1 MHLQYST
8 WSYRGLI
15 YQRNATTK
23 ADWLN
28 QGILTFQTLCAIGAY
43 NDGIDDADGGIFF
56 VPTEG
61 VARNGVGQHRT
72 IRFDGHVCTMP
83 FRPAKSYEANGMQVH
98 TITLNLKCEGTPS
111 NVIHHNVIAVV

>member
-1 MHLQYST
+1 MYLQYST
-8 WSYRGLI
+8 WSYRPLI
-15 YQRNATTK
+15 TLRNATTK

-28 QGILTFQTLCAIGAY
+28 QGILTFQTLCLVGAY
-43 NDGIDDADGGIFF
+43 EREYEDIFMA
-56 VPTEG
+56 TEG

-98 TITLNLKCEGTPS
+98 TITLNWKCAGTRS
-111 NVIHHNVIAVV
+111 NAMHHNTITVV